1 MNQDLNEKTKSDYL
15 LSDSVDCLIESREY
29 LLEIMTG
36 SIDLDYKGMYKLA
49 ERLKYIAP
57 EMNKVKKE
65 VRRLRKLET
74 NIANLVE
81 KLSS

>member
-36 SIDLDYKGMYKLA
+36 SIDLDYKGMQ
-49 ERLKYIAP
+49 KYIAP